1 MLDCQFVA
9 VPEPPDD
16 KREAI
21 LAAAQIQFSRYGF
34 RRTSMEDIAK
44 ETGVSRASLYSY
56 FENKE
61 EIFRSLTEQ
70 LHERSLADAE
80 RHLKG
85 AEGEAR
91 GISERVQDALLAR
104 LTPFLEVVQGSAHGA
119 EIYDEN
125 NRLCGDLVLA
135 SSERFRAMLTAA
147 VSAAARSGAIDLK
160 AAGLTAPAAAE
171 LIHLGA
177 MGLKQ
182 GGVEVA
188 ALKKRVRA
196 FVGVFFAGLGG

>member
-1 MLDCQFVA
+1 MSS
-9 VPEPPDD
+9 PPDL
-16 KREAI
+16 KRESI
-21 LAAAQIQFSRYGF
+21 LSAAQVQFSRYGY

-61 EIFRSLTEQ
+61 EIFRSLSAT

-80 RHLKG
+80 RHLKDDAGDDIATRVG
-85 AEGEAR
+85 A
-91 GISERVQDALLAR
+91 ALLAR
-104 LTPFLEVVQGSAHGA
+104 IAPFQEVVQHSAHGS

-125 NRLCGDLVLA
+125 NRLCGDLVQA
-135 SSERFRAMLTAA
+135 SSERFMGMLTGAVGAA
-147 VSAAARSGAIDLK
+147 SRSGEIDLK

-171 LIHLGA
+171 LVYLAA

-182 GGVEVA
+182 GAADVSTVE
-188 ALKKRVRA
+188 KRMRG
-196 FVGVFFAGLGG
+196 FVSVFFAGLRA